1 MDFEDQIIAEV
12 ENLLIKELQPL
23 GVHVRGMYGW

>member
-23 GVHVRGMYGW
+23 GVHVQGMYGR